1 MMLRQSNCCV
11 CTVAFAVA
19 AWFAEKTLPSPAVLI
34 REAVRSLSAG
44 AVSARQHI
52 SSPKSTAV

>member
-1 MMLRQSNCCV
+1 MMPRQSNFRFW
-11 CTVAFAVA
+11 TETFAVA
-19 AWFAEKTLPSPAVLI
+19 AWFAAKTLPSPAVLV
-34 REAVRSLSAG
+34 REIVRSLSAG